1 MLLDQYNIIKLQTA
15 AEADC
20 KTSILVI
27 YTGGTIGMDYD
38 ENGSLV
44 PFDFEIL
51 LEKVPELTRFKFRL
65 TMLVPFEPMD
75 SSNIGTEHWLS
86 MAWLIEE
93 LYNEF
98 DGFVILHGT
107 DTMAYSASAMSF
119 LLQNLAKPLIFT
131 GAQIPI
137 SAYRTDARE
146 NLIGALEIASMQ
158 EGKQQVV
165 ITEEGNEIIKELNV
179 ALVPEVCIYFDNLL
193 LRANRSKKVQT
204 LNFTA
209 FESENYPHLAEVGI
223 YINYS
228 KSAILPIPKEK
239 LDFKSA
245 MDDNVILW
253 KIHPS
258 MNPNYYLPMLE
269 NESLKGVVLE
279 SFGSG
284 NIPTEKWIIDT
295 LEKIIKRGV
304 VVVNVSQCSGGYVL
318 QGHYETSHAL
328 TQIGVISGNDLTCEA
343 ALTKLMYLFGNY
355 DNKTEKDTI
364 INLLQT
370 PLCGEMTLF

>member
-1 MLLDQYNIIKLQTA
+1 MLLDQYNIIKLRTA
-15 AEADC
+15 ADEDC
-20 KTSILVI
+20 NTSILVI

-44 PFDFEIL
+44 PFDFEVL
-51 LEKVPELTRFKFRL
+51 LEKVPELTRFKFWL

-75 SSNIGTEHWLS
+75 SSNMGTEHWLS
-86 MAWLIEE
+86 MSWLIEE
-93 LYNEF
+93 LYDEF

-119 LLQNLAKPLIFT
+119 LLQNLAKPVILT

-137 SAYRTDARE
+137 SAHRTDARE

-158 EGKQQVV
+158 ESKQQIV
-165 ITEEGNEIIKELNV
+165 ITEEGNEIIKEQNV
-179 ALVPEVCIYFDNLL
+179 ALVPEVCVYFDNLL
-193 LRANRSKKVQT
+193 LRGNRSKKVQS

-209 FESENYPHLAEVGI
+209 FESQNYPHLAEAGI
-223 YINYS
+223 FINYA
-228 KSAILPIPKEK
+228 KSYILPVPNKK
-239 LDFKSA
+239 LDLKSA

-258 MNPNYYLPMLE
+258 MNPKYYLPMLE
-269 NESLKGVVLE
+269 NDSLKGVVLE

-284 NIPTEKWIIDT
+284 NIPTEKWIIDI
-295 LEKIIKRGV
+295 LSKIINRGV
-304 VVVNVSQCSGGYVL
+304 VVVNVSQCAGGYVL

-328 TQIGVISGNDLTCEA
+328 TQIGVISGNDLTSEA

-355 DNKTEKDTI
+355 DHKKEKEKI
-364 INLLQT
+364 IELLQT

>member
-1 MLLDQYNIIKLQTA
+1 MLLDQYNIIKLRTA
-15 AEADC
+15 ADEDC
-20 KTSILVI
+20 NTSILVI

-44 PFDFEIL
+44 PFDFEVL
-51 LEKVPELTRFKFRL
+51 LEEVPELTRFKFRL
-65 TMLVPFEPMD
+65 TMLVPFEPID
-75 SSNIGTEHWLS
+75 SSNMGAEHWLS
-86 MAWLIEE
+86 MSWLIEE
-93 LYNEF
+93 LYEKF

-119 LLQNLAKPLIFT
+119 LLQNLAKPVIFT

-137 SAYRTDARE
+137 SAHRTDARE

-158 EGKQQVV
+158 ESKQQFVV
-165 ITEEGNEIIKELNV
+165 LEDGNEIVKEQNV

-193 LRANRSKKVQT
+193 LRGNRSKKVQT

-209 FESENYPHLAEVGI
+209 FESENYPHLAEAGI
-223 YINYS
+223 YINYA
-228 KSAILPIPKEK
+228 KSSILPVPTEK
-239 LDFKSA
+239 LTFKSA

-258 MNPNYYLPMLE
+258 MNPKYYLPMLE
-269 NESLKGVVLE
+269 NEDLKGVVLE

-284 NIPTEKWIIDT
+284 NIPTEKWIIDV

-304 VVVNVSQCSGGYVL
+304 VVVNVSQCAGGYVL

-328 TQIGVISGNDLTCEA
+328 TKIGVISGNDLTSEA
-343 ALTKLMYLFGNY
+343 ALTKLMYLFGSY
-355 DNKTEKDTI
+355 DHKEQQKI
-364 INLLQT
+364 IIGLLQT